1 MKEASKVT
9 KKGEEKFSMGKDVK
23 ADNRGRDVVF
33 EVQHNSVSVDW
44 SANYVEALGVHRAL
58 LGSKL
63 YEINMTTG
71 KKTLR
76 AI

>member
-23 ADNRGRDVVF
+23 NDNRGRDVVF
-33 EVQHNSVSVDW
+33 EVQKDSVSVEW
-44 SANYVEALGVHRAL
+44 SANYVEALGVQRASM
-58 LGSKL
+58 GSKL
-63 YEINMTTG
+63 YEINMATG